1 MWATVLVL
9 GLLVVSAT
17 TYWWL
22 GRIWPE
28 TRELQEQM
36 REERRRMRDILLR
49 RTERWPER
57 YPSDRSP
64 N

>member
-9 GLLVVSAT
+9 ALLIVSAT

-28 TRELQEQM
+28 TREPQQQM
-36 REERRRMRDILLR
+36 RDERRRMRDALMR
-49 RTERWPER
+49 RPER
-57 YPSDRSP
+57 
-64 N
+64 